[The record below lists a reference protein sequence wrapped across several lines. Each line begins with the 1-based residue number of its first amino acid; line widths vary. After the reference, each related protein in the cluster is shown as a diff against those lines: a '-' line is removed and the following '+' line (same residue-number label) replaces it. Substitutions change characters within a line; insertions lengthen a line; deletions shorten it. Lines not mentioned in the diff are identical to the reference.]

1 MTVRSVQLRSNT
13 EDTITTLGNKNA
25 GPGDRIV
32 LVIEPE
38 DEPTTILACI
48 SELMDEDF
56 EDDTVRL
63 DAIHSLIHMAKRLNI
78 LPLRTV

>member
-1 MTVRSVQLRSNT
+1 M
-13 EDTITTLGNKNA
+13 
-25 GPGDRIV
+25 V

-38 DEPTTILACI
+38 DDPSVILACV